1 MTGTKTWRLSLAAI
15 LAFGWLLI
23 PSAQSSPD
31 VITNAEA
38 GIAELN
44 GNVGDLQYQTE
55 FKSFIQISENKLADS
70 KTKYTT
76 VINTSTAYENAVAA
90 EAAPLEEKTTAETNK
105 TNQKAV
111 VDAAY
116 NDYLDAELA
125 FDIAVINSDM
135 AHQELQSAG
144 VNGLASTVYYLER
157 SGSVA
162 TVGDETG
169 CYGTLTQNSFSAGG
183 SLTCGIQEN
192 IIIKLTGQITVPS
205 WFTTTKF
212 AGYTD
217 DGFRMYVDGQ
227 LAVDNWVEQGTT
239 WSDYSPVYD
248 VSEDKTLDVEIWWYN
263 GGGPGSY
270 HLGWAI
276 PGGWTGAGCDYAGN
290 PRVWGQNFSC
300 NLNTFSTGP
309 GANQEQ
315 IDAYNSAYAA
325 QMAAT
330 TVRDNKLTTYNT
342 ELEAYNSLVSVLN
355 TKTTAYNAKVAETD
369 AALTA
374 KNNAITDYTNSLYD
388 LEDAITDAFV
398 YYEAQL
404 KRELN
409 IAIANAAAAQAAA
422 DAAKAQAD
430 AKAAEETRI
439 QAEAKAKAEAEAKAR
454 AEEKAK
460 QEAEAKSKVDAE
472 AKAKAEEENRI
483 RVEQESKEKARAEE
497 RERQDA
503 EERAKREAEAKAK
516 GEAEAKAKAEA
527 EANKPKP
534 KPTDEPKP
542 KPTADPEL
550 SKPVESPKPEL
561 VEEPKP
567 LPNELE
573 LLPEEKPQPRPEIKD
588 EVLSALVPQRGEGTK
603 SDLSGVIA
611 NLTSKDNKLVQLSK
625 EQRAAVGETLKS
637 LTVEAKEEV
646 AENLGIKV
654 EEVAQVATI
663 MESNA
668 EVAKAFVEFQE
679 RSAES
684 SESSATPYTLA
695 DAVSEVQAEAFL
707 ENPLAVFTEV
717 DLEVLN
723 NPSEWGKDM
732 TDDQREKA
740 QEVIIPVVLISNIV
754 SSIMARRKV

>member
-1 MTGTKTWRLSLAAI
+1 MTGNKLWRLSLVAI

-105 TNQKAV
+105 TNQQAV

-227 LAVDNWVEQGTT
+227 LAVDNWVDQSVG
-239 WSDYSPVYD
+239 WSPYSPIYD
-248 VSEDKTLDVEIWWYN
+248 VSVDKTLDVEIWYYN
-263 GGGPGSY
+263 GSAGGQF

-290 PRVWGQNFSC
+290 PRVWGENFSC

-516 GEAEAKAKAEA
+516 AEA

-625 EQRAAVGETLKS
+625 EQRTAVGETLKS

-663 MESNA
+663 MESNV
-668 EVAKAFVEFQE
+668 EVATAFVEFE
-679 RSAES
+679 SRSELAGETS
-684 SESSATPYTLA
+684 MPYTLA
-695 DAVSEVQAEAFL
+695 DATTEVQTEAFL
-707 ENPLAVFTEV
+707 ADPIGALTNIDFEKVFT
-717 DLEVLN
+717 
-723 NPSEWGKDM
+723 PSEWGKDM

-740 QEVIIPVVLISNIV
+740 QEVVIPVVIVSNI
-754 SSIMARRKV
+754 IAAAMTRRI

>member
-1 MTGTKTWRLSLAAI
+1 MTGNKLWRLSLVAI

-38 GIAELN
+38 SIAELN

-76 VINTSTAYENAVAA
+76 VINTSTAYKNAVAA

-105 TNQKAV
+105 TNQQAV

-227 LAVDNWVEQGTT
+227 LAVDNWVDQSVG
-239 WSDYSPVYD
+239 WSPYSPIYD
-248 VSEDKTLDVEIWWYN
+248 VSVDKTLDVEIWYYN
-263 GGGPGSY
+263 GSAGGQF

-290 PRVWGQNFSC
+290 PRVWGENFSC

-516 GEAEAKAKAEA
+516 AEA

-625 EQRAAVGETLKS
+625 EQRTAVGETLKS

-663 MESNA
+663 MESNV
-668 EVAKAFVEFQE
+668 EVATAFVEFE
-679 RSAES
+679 SRSELAGETS
-684 SESSATPYTLA
+684 MPYTLA
-695 DAVSEVQAEAFL
+695 DATTEVQTEAFL
-707 ENPLAVFTEV
+707 ADPIGALTNIDFEKVFT
-717 DLEVLN
+717 
-723 NPSEWGKDM
+723 PSEWGKDM

-740 QEVIIPVVLISNIV
+740 QEVVIPVVIVSNI
-754 SSIMARRKV
+754 IAAAMTRRI

>member
-1 MTGTKTWRLSLAAI
+1 LTGTKTWRLSLAAI

-105 TNQKAV
+105 TNQQAV

-227 LAVDNWVEQGTT
+227 LAVDNWIEQGTT
-239 WSDYSPVYD
+239 WSPYSPIYD
-248 VSEDKTLDVEIWWYN
+248 VSVDKTLDVEIWWYN

-290 PRVWGQNFSC
+290 PRVWGENFSC

-503 EERAKREAEAKAK
+503 EERAK

-542 KPTADPEL
+542 EPTDE
-550 SKPVESPKPEL
+550 PVIEPI
-561 VEEPKP
+561 EEPTP
-567 LPNELE
+567 EPSPEPGPE
-573 LLPEEKPQPRPEIKD
+573 PEPEENPWTEPDVEIEDK
-588 EVLSALVPQRGEGTK
+588 VLTALVPEKGTGTTE
-603 SDLSGVIA
+603 DLSGVIA
-611 NLTSKDNKLVQLSK
+611 NLTSKDNKLVKLSP
-625 EQRAAVGETLKS
+625 EQVAAVSQTLKA
-637 LTVEAKEEV
+637 LTVGAK
-646 AENLGIKV
+646 AEIASDLGIAPV
-654 EEVAQVATI
+654 
-663 MESNA
+663 
-668 EVAKAFVEFQE
+668 EVAKIAEQMADNPALAEAFVEFAE
-679 RSAES
+679 RAGDAGE
-684 SESSATPYTLA
+684 TPMPFTLA
-695 DAVSEVQAEAFL
+695 DAVTEVQTEAFL
-707 ENPLAVFTEV
+707 ADPLGAVFEV
-717 DLEVLN
+717 DVTELLSN
-723 NPSEWGKDM
+723 FSELGMDM

-740 QEVIIPVVLISNIV
+740 QEVIVPVILV
-754 SSIMARRKV
+754 SQIAGAVIRRNK